1 MSILP
6 PFPEAQLAPALPFP
20 APCLYAVR
28 VAWVIIAFIAWGA
41 YGNIDSAVGT
51 GFRVAFYSLD
61 AILAATA
68 FTLYAVVAR
77 FWADLAYAA
86 RQGTG
91 TPRPIGGGD
100 EYRYRIYR
108 MWYGTIQNCARWY
121 AIVWFD
127 ITMVFFPIIFTFQL
141 NS

>member
-1 MSILP
+1 M
-6 PFPEAQLAPALPFP
+6 
-20 APCLYAVR
+20 
-28 VAWVIIAFIAWGA
+28 AWGA
-41 YGNIDSAVGT
+41 YGDADSSVGKY
-51 GFRVAFYSLD
+51 FRVAFYSLD

-100 EYRYRIYR
+100 EYRYDMIPTVFGMGRYR
-108 MWYGTIQNCARWY
+108 NMLY
-121 AIVWFD
+121 D
-127 ITMVFFPIIFTFQL
+127 TMVRHRVV
-141 NS
+141 